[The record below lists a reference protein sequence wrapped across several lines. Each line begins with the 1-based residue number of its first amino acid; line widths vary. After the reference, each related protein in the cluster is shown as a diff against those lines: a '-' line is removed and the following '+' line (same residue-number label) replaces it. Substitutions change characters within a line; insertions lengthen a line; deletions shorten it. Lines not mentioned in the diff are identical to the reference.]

1 MSFFS
6 DPELYLVW
14 GRTMGLKFH
23 VFKIQAEFGSPLTS
37 KYFHT
42 HEVLKFSE
50 HLSLPHNKESDFDG
64 LFAYLT
70 RNDKYVNCKGHV
82 IDWLAPNNQSRSF
95 TYTWSH
101 ELLNLP
107 SYGVHASPQQGN
119 ESVAKVDRASINND
133 PDREKADKLEALEKK
148 VSDLLEQLDREKNDK
163 QALEKRVSDLTEQFN
178 QDKKALEK
186 QVNELTLKL
195 EECCGGAKGG
205 SADE

>member
-23 VFKIQAEFGSPLTS
+23 IFKIQAKFGTPLTS

-50 HLSLPHNKESDFDG
+50 HLSLPHNKESDFDD

-82 IDWLAPNNQSRSF
+82 IDWLAPNHESRSF
-95 TYTWSH
+95 TYSWSH

-107 SYGVHASPQQGN
+107 SYGVHASPQGN
-119 ESVAKVDRASINND
+119 ESVAKMNRASIDD
-133 PDREKADKLEALEKK
+133 PDRDKADKVEALENRVSDLLEQLNREKNDKKVLEKK
-148 VSDLLEQLDREKNDK
+148 VSDLI
-163 QALEKRVSDLTEQFN
+163 EQFN
-178 QDKKALEK
+178 KDKQALEK

-195 EECCGGAKGG
+195 EEFCGGAKGG